1 MRGFFPAQRPEVVM
15 STALVRALALLTPIS
30 VAVAG
35 CGSSPTSPSPNG
47 NAGASQSL
55 PLVGETTNYMFRA
68 AAGDT
73 VNTEWQENYHAWLE
87 ATLGQRARQKIVFNK
102 YTSRNHMQ
110 SVIGVGNTNAWADPA
125 GYVIHTIW
133 PLDNHEVVHLLT
145 SAWGSAGALV
155 NEGMAVAFQIDPA
168 RDLTPRW
175 SGVALHDLTRQFRQ
189 QGRFVPIAGLTET
202 TSWRSQDPNVAYP
215 ESGSF
220 IRWLIDQYGLDRV
233 RALYAR
239 LAGPNE
245 SAASVRAAFAAVY
258 GQSLDDLERAW
269 LAFVG

>member
-1 MRGFFPAQRPEVVM
+1 MA
-15 STALVRALALLTPIS
+15 

-35 CGSSPTSPSPNG
+35 CGSSPTRPSPTG
-47 NAGASQSL
+47 NASASQSL
-55 PLVGETTNYMFRA
+55 PLVGETANYTFRA

-73 VNTEWQENYHAWLE
+73 VNTEWQERYHAWLE
-87 ATLGQRARQKIVFNK
+87 NTLGERARQKIVFNK
-102 YTSRNHMQ
+102 YTSRSHMQ
-110 SVIGVGNTNAWADPA
+110 SVIGVGNTNAYADPA
-125 GYVIHTIW
+125 AYAIHTIW

-145 SAWGSAGALV
+145 SSWGSAGALV

-168 RDLTPRW
+168 RDMTPRW

-220 IRWLIDQYGLDRV
+220 MRWLIDQHGLERV
-233 RALYAR
+233 RALYP
-239 LAGPNE
+239 LIGGSNE
-245 SAASVRAAFAAVY
+245 SVARVRAAFEAVY
-258 GQSLDDLERAW
+258 GESLDELERAW